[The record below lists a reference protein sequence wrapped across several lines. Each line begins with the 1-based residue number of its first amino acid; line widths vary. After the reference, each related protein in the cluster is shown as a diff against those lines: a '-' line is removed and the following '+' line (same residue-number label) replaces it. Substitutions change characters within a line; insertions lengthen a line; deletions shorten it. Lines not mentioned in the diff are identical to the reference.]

1 MCLLGWRKYEKKLT
15 FSQWLHFGWKTKYCF
30 KSINFIKSQSCLEVI
45 LRKITTAIDDSKI
58 DQVNTKVL
66 KEYTAP
72 PTEEEIHLETSS
84 DGYSKS
90 FKDVKKKENI
100 ASWKFLF
107 FQTSCLSPFFLL
119 TQNLRH
125 IEIPPVKSHA
135 NLFLTNLHGL
145 RSAVSGIFKLS
156 TSLTESKYFI
166 IYSI

>member
-90 FKDVKKKENI
+90 FKDVKKKRKYCKLKISFLSN
-100 ASWKFLF
+100 FLF
-107 FQTSCLSPFFLL
+107 KSIFFVNTKSSPYRNTPGKISRKFVFD
-119 TQNLRH
+119 Q
-125 IEIPPVKSHA
+125 PPWAKVGS
-135 NLFLTNLHGL
+135 FW
-145 RSAVSGIFKLS
+145 
-156 TSLTESKYFI
+156 YF
-166 IYSI
+166 